1 MRAFDGA
8 ILKFKLHTTF
18 LIQLHI
24 LLCVF
29 TDHVLGSQDDAD
41 EITWQTY
48 KGQLTDR
55 QEKTRSKIVK
65 RMEKV
70 STCTEIS
77 YSCV

>member
-77 YSCV
+77 YSCL

>member
-29 TDHVLGSQDDAD
+29 TDHVLGS
-41 EITWQTY
+41 
-48 KGQLTDR
+48 
-55 QEKTRSKIVK
+55 
-65 RMEKV
+65 
-70 STCTEIS
+70 
-77 YSCV
+77 